1 MGTSIGL
8 SIVKKVIEM
17 HGGKYGVESEE
28 GKAVFFGLKQGVII
42 YLQNI
47 TLLFIGL
54 FHLY

>member
-1 MGTSIGL
+1 
-8 SIVKKVIEM
+8 VKKVIEM